1 MKNINNFN
9 EQTSYWNGFFDVD
22 VIKDGKTL
30 KQLYRDALSLSYD
43 HHVDELTS
51 IQRKRTDKFTAEEFI
66 EQKLSLNT
74 HNVVIDRFTQGGYK
88 ESWKYGEI
96 GCRLMDTVDYFLF
109 IYVSYGDLYD
119 LVEKYNLPKMLR

>member
-9 EQTSYWNGFFDVD
+9 EQTSYWNGFFDVG
-22 VIKDGKTL
+22 VIKDEEIL

-51 IQRKRTDKFTAEEFI
+51 IQRKKTNKFTAEEFI
-66 EQKLSLNT
+66 DQKLSLNT
-74 HNVVIDRFTQGGYK
+74 HNVVIDRFVQGGYN

-96 GCRLMDTVDYFLF
+96 GCRVISAIDFFLF
-109 IYVSYGDLYD
+109 IYVSYEDLYD